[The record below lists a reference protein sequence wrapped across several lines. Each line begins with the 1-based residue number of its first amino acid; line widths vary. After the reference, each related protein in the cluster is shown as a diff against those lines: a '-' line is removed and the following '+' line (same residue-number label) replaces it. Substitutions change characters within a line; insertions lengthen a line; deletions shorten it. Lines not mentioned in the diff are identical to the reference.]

1 MAGHLKRLGTFG
13 SRLLRHSPTLLP
25 LLILVAGVLVREA
38 DPLFIQRL
46 NSFTFD
52 TMQRIHPRPYD
63 PGYPVRILDIDDA
76 SLAKYGQ
83 WPWSRNFIAQII
95 DKLKEDGA
103 ASIAFD
109 IVFAEPDRTSPENAL
124 GKFPQLAGD
133 PAIKAKIDQLPSN
146 DQVFAQA
153 LSRSNAALGF
163 VVDNSRLM
171 DHPPMQRGN
180 FANNGTPEL
189 SYLQAYTG
197 ATVNLPILEAA
208 APGDGVFLVELP
220 EDYTIRRVPIVF
232 RLKDRLYPSLA
243 AEALRLA
250 QGAKTNIIKWSGT
263 NQELN
268 FGAATG
274 ITSIKIGAVVVP
286 TDSAGKIL
294 LYDSGPKPA
303 RFISVKDFLDP
314 AFDASQIEGKIVL
327 MGTSAAGL
335 KDLRETPLNPAGA
348 GVEVHAQILEQMVT
362 ATFLYQ
368 PDFQRGIDIIYLVVL
383 GLLLIF
389 IMRKTGA
396 VFSAPVA
403 LLFVGGSLLA
413 SWFAF
418 TEANWLVGPIYPA
431 ATMAL
436 IFIAGTSLSYIR
448 SEAERRQVRDAFS
461 LYLAPEMVRRVA
473 ANPAALNLGGEG
485 REVTVMFSDIRGF
498 TTISEGL
505 KPAELTAMLNG
516 FLTPMTDIIQ
526 KDHKG
531 TIDKYMGDAIMAFW
545 NAPLDDPDHA
555 ANACRAALDMRRRLR
570 VLNEEWEKAG
580 VGYPHLNIGIGLN
593 SGPVTVGN
601 FGSQQRLAY
610 SIIGDAAN
618 LASRLEGQTKA
629 YGVDILISE
638 EVLKRAPGFHVVEL
652 DLIRV
657 KGKREP
663 ARIYAL
669 IGLPEEQLSAERAA
683 VVRFQADFLA
693 AYRGGDFP
701 AARQALAAA
710 HQAAEASNWRQG
722 YYDVMR
728 HRMDELGDVAP
739 EGWEGVYEATSK

>member
-1 MAGHLKRLGTFG
+1 MAGQLRRLGTIG
-13 SRLLRHSPTLLP
+13 SGLLRHSPTLVP
-25 LLILVAGVLVREA
+25 LLILAAGILVRYA

-46 NSFTFD
+46 NTFTFD
-52 TMQRIHPRPYD
+52 TMQRMHPRPYD
-63 PGYPVRILDIDDA
+63 PELPVRILDIDDE

-83 WPWSRNFIAQII
+83 WPWPRNFIGQII
-95 DKLKEDGA
+95 DRLREGGA
-103 ASIAFD
+103 AAIAFD
-109 IVFAEPDRTSPENAL
+109 MVFAEPDRSSPEQLLKSAPAL
-124 GKFPQLAGD
+124 ADD
-133 PAIKAKIDQLPSN
+133 PVVKERLTQLPSH
-146 DQVFAQA
+146 DKLFADA
-153 LSRSNAALGF
+153 LSKANVVLGF
-163 VVDNSRLM
+163 PTSDDKLTT
-171 DHPPMQRGN
+171 PPPLPRAT
-180 FANNGTPEL
+180 FADAGPSQNGALPWFQ
-189 SYLQAYTG
+189 SG
-197 ATVNLPILEAA
+197 ISNLPVLEKA
-208 APGDGVFLVELP
+208 APGDGVFIVELP
-220 EDYTIRRVPIVF
+220 GDNVIRRVPMVF
-232 RLKDRLYPSLA
+232 NIDGHLYPSLS
-243 AEALRLA
+243 AEALRVA
-250 QGAKTNIIKWSGT
+250 QGARTNIIKWAGANKEWSFGTSSGV
-263 NQELN
+263 
-268 FGAATG
+268 AK
-274 ITSIKIGAVVVP
+274 IRIGAVELP
-286 TDSAGKIL
+286 TDAQGKL
-294 LYDSGPKPA
+294 VLYDSGFKPE
-303 RFISVKDFLDP
+303 RFISVARLLDP
-314 AFDASQIEGKIVL
+314 KADPDLVRGKIIVI
-327 MGTSAAGL
+327 GTSAPGL
-335 KDLRETPLNPAGA
+335 KDVRATPLNPAGA
-348 GVEVHAQILEQMVT
+348 GVEVHAQIIEQMLSGS
-362 ATFLYQ
+362 FLYDVDWQ
-368 PDFQRGIDIIYLVVL
+368 KGVDVIYIGML
-383 GLLLIF
+383 GLLLILA
-389 IMRKTGA
+389 MRKLGAAFTG
-396 VFSAPVA
+396 PVA
-403 LLFVGGSLLA
+403 VLFIAGAFLA

-418 TEANWLVGPIYPA
+418 VDSGILLAPIYPA
-431 ATMAL
+431 VTLAL
-436 IFIAGTSLSYIR
+436 IFITGTSFSYIR

-505 KPAELTAMLNG
+505 KPAELTALLNG

-545 NAPLDDPDHA
+545 NAPLDDADHA

-570 VLNEEWEKAG
+570 VLNEEWEKAR

-629 YGVDILISE
+629 YGVDILLSE

-669 IGLPEEQLSAERAA
+669 IGLPEEQLSPERAA

-701 AARQALAAA
+701 AARKALAAA
-710 HQAAEASNWRQG
+710 QEAAEASNWRQG
-722 YYDVMR
+722 YYEVMKG
-728 HRMDELGDVAP
+728 RMAELGDTP
-739 EGWEGVYEATSK
+739 PPTWDGVYEATSK